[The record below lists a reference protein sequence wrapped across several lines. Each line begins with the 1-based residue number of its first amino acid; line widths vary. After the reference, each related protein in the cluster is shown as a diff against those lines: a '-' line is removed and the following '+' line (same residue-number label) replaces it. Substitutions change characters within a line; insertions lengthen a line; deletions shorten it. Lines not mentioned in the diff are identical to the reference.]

1 MESLLPCSAP
11 LILLQA
17 AGLKKRFCQRKWS
30 NGPIRIK
37 QAKDFA
43 SALQSFS
50 ERFRLLL
57 DLRRNFIYFHS
68 SIHKHEHINEKM
80 KGQDHEQAFWIED
93 GALVG
98 SAAILNPS
106 PRVNTDPM
114 VNRPVPVPS
123 IFRDARGSIHNL

>member
-1 MESLLPCSAP
+1 
-11 LILLQA
+11 
-17 AGLKKRFCQRKWS
+17 
-30 NGPIRIK
+30 
-37 QAKDFA
+37 
-43 SALQSFS
+43 
-50 ERFRLLL
+50 
-57 DLRRNFIYFHS
+57 
-68 SIHKHEHINEKM
+68 M

-123 IFRDARGSIHNL
+123 IFRDARGSIHNLQVQDFRINLLHTVQGVMRSGDIHRGASGSL